1 MTTPTSQRRS
11 GPRRSVLLVIV
22 LGGLLAVLATCVV
35 VAQTRGTG
43 TGDEGTG
50 GGVPTAPSRASLSSS
65 ASPTPED
72 SGPPATPWQKAS
84 WRKATKKNQILGMT
98 VPPRPASSSARKDP
112 VRVSV
117 ALLAALDS
125 TNPSAWKPG
134 TNPLSA
140 YMSPTLAKTYTPKE
154 GGEEGE
160 DPGDV
165 TTEKLPKGAKASYEF
180 YCHVADHEKKTV
192 VSQCGFHVRVTSSG
206 KVVRE
211 EEGVEQL
218 VTAKLA
224 KDGWRVSRLEPV
236 AGPGGD

>member
-11 GPRRSVLLVIV
+11 RPRRGVLLVIV

-43 TGDEGTG
+43 PDDAGSIE
-50 GGVPTAPSRASLSSS
+50 PTAPSRASLSSS
-65 ASPTPED
+65 ASPTPEY
-72 SGPPATPWQKAS
+72 SGPPATPWQQAS
-84 WRKATKKNQILGMT
+84 WRKATKKNQIIGVT
-98 VPPRPASSSARKDP
+98 VPPKPASSTARKDP
-112 VRVSV
+112 LRVSV

-140 YMSPTLAKTYTPKE
+140 YMSPTLAKTYTPGE

-160 DPGDV
+160 DPGDA
-165 TTEKLPKGAKASYEF
+165 TAEKLPGGAEARYEF
-180 YCHVADHEKKTV
+180 YCHVASHEKKTV
-192 VSQCGFHVRVTSSG
+192 VSQCGFHVKVTSSG

-211 EEGVEQL
+211 EEGVDQR